1 MCDHECTCARQS
13 GETATDRQPSA
24 DGERGRRGIARRT
37 VLGGVAAI
45 ATANA
50 GCLGFGGSGDDE
62 AVPDPV
68 TLTQDDQ
75 CEVCGMVI
83 PNHPG
88 PTAQIF
94 YAEETPSGHE
104 NPAHFCSTWEAFQY
118 DFQREEE
125 GWDRQVFYVTDYSAV
140 AYDLITD
147 AGDTLIST
155 HVQADDYVDGEEVTF
170 VAGSE
175 VKGAMGRDLIGF
187 SEESDAEQFQS
198 DHGGTVVA
206 FGDVTEQTIA
216 ELSA

>member
-13 GETATDRQPSA
+13 GETVTDRQPSA

-45 ATANA
+45 ATATA
-50 GCLGFGGSGDDE
+50 GCLGIGGSGDDE